1 MEKKI
6 IAIIKLAITSGKAT
20 PAPPIGP
27 ALGQHGL
34 NIMNFCKEY
43 NTRTRDKGDLIIPV
57 EISAYEDR
65 SFSFILKTSPAS
77 ILLKKVVN
85 INKGS
90 SQPNKIII
98 AHVTNFQLEEIAN
111 IKMQDLNTK
120 NLITAKKIIEGTA
133 KNMGIQI
140 SK

>member
-43 NTRTRDKGDLIIPV
+43 NTRTKDKDNLIIPV
-57 EISAYEDR
+57 EISAYDDR

-90 SQPNKIII
+90 SKPNKIIVG
-98 AHVTNFQLEEIAN
+98 HVTNSQLEEIAN

-120 NLITAKKIIEGTA
+120 NVLAAKRIIEGTA
-133 KNMGIQI
+133 RNMGIQI
-140 SK
+140 TK